1 MVLVKYSVILGLIFI
16 YMALRMVK
24 KSTSESDEE
33 NGEPSQGQGF
43 ALNNLVHNPAMIGNL
58 QIVAIVL
65 VLLFGG
71 LSSTQWLQNP
81 SNFILGNLVAAIACY
96 LVIPILLYAF
106 NKKLRTHW
114 KREMMASFGKA
125 QVSPVLPGAPQEQN
139 GIFKIE
145 PSFNMQEVE
154 HTQVE
159 AFVQDEGTEGNSEM
173 LELTPVQKF

>member
-16 YMALRMVK
+16 YMILRMVK

-33 NGEPSQGQGF
+33 AGDQPQVQGF
-43 ALNNLVHNPAMIGNL
+43 ALNNLVHNPAMIRNL
-58 QIVAIVL
+58 QIVTIVL

-71 LSSTQWLQNP
+71 LSSTQWVQNP
-81 SNFILGNLVAAIACY
+81 SDFILGNLVAAIACY

-114 KREMMASFGKA
+114 KGEMMASFGKA
-125 QVSPVLPGAPQEQN
+125 QVSPVLPGALQEKN

-145 PSFNMQEVE
+145 PSVKTEEVE

-159 AFVQDEGTEGNSEM
+159 AFVQDEGTDGDLEM
-173 LELTPVQKF
+173 LEMTPVQKF